1 MQGFRIRR
9 FAMVLTTAVLAAASL
24 GARSHAAT
32 PTAEAL
38 YPATPPA
45 LDYGR
50 ICREPD
56 VPAPLAFDWRGWT
69 GGPVPVP
76 QQQVF
81 ADAIRFIDGGS
92 EVTRE
97 LPLARRMLETLV
109 SQGTGPALGARRRLA
124 LLLLDD
130 RAGPQDRKR
139 AADLLLEATASQE
152 TDAALSLGRLIAKGD
167 LPGLPLE
174 DAPRYL
180 GIAAGFGEPMAAF
193 ELSALYASGALPAP
207 FEEAAA
213 HFANLGTINLQTAL
227 ASGDCA
233 VAAEFGQFLVDKN
246 LPDGPR
252 RAMAWFE
259 VAAKAGHRNALDKLA
274 RAYAAG
280 RGVEAQPEA
289 ARRFWSQAVEAGSVA
304 GLAALAEQ
312 DLIAGVDT
320 QDVRHRLQLAMAN
333 GDPNAFLLAARLH
346 RGDFNAKADF
356 SALQQVLDQATARSD
371 VSIFTLDIFGNA
383 LLSGQG
389 TVPDPQKAKAIYERI
404 LAYGTADA
412 EALYGRYLL
421 KSGAGIVP
429 AVAHLQKAEATGS
442 TLVTTTLADIA
453 ACRPETGLD
462 QPALLR
468 KAASAGNP
476 LALRK
481 LARLSIDAGDKA
493 QAATLFEKAASLGD
507 RIAMIERAAAM
518 LGEAEKA
525 GKKETKTAAELIDA
539 AGAPGENMVAGR
551 LALVQALRN
560 GRLGED
566 AGRSAALLQ
575 TLTASFDPVA
585 DVEIVR
591 DRLKSGSITSIDPEG
606 RLRLERAAT
615 AGNADAMLML
625 AHLLATDKATAAQ
638 ASDWLIRAAEQGNY
652 EALSTLPTDR
662 AVLTRV
668 TASLENVLL
677 CDRDALAQK
686 ARLYRLLGN
695 EDAAS
700 AALATAERM
709 ATARSPRQIFALA
722 QTVMG
727 ITPQATDD
735 TERAA
740 RLLLKSA
747 EAGYGKASL
756 ALARLYDGGKLGDRR
771 LEAIDWYRR
780 AALADEQ
787 TAVPE
792 LARLASGGGDAQALQ
807 ALKSVATAGN
817 VTALRSLGML
827 LATRTGADR
836 EEGIHLLEEAAA
848 RKDVAAM
855 KILARFHASGL
866 DGQVSAAKST
876 QWTRMAAEEGDAEAM
891 FQYAL
896 ALDLGFGV
904 ESDAKSAK
912 TWHQKALENGFVQ

>member
-9 FAMVLTTAVLAAASL
+9 FGMVLATAVLAAASL
-24 GARSHAAT
+24 GERSHAVSQAT
-32 PTAEAL
+32 EAL
-38 YPATPPA
+38 YPAAPPA

-50 ICREPD
+50 ICRKPD

-69 GGPVPVP
+69 GGPVPVS

-92 EVTRE
+92 EVTRD
-97 LPLARRMLETLV
+97 LPLARRMLEMLV

-139 AADLLLEATASQE
+139 AADLLVEATASQE
-152 TDAALSLGRLIAKGD
+152 TDAALSLGRLIAEGE
-167 LPGLPLE
+167 LPGLPLP

-193 ELSALYASGALPAP
+193 ELSALYANGALPAP

-246 LPDGPR
+246 LPDGAQ
-252 RAMAWFE
+252 RAVAWFE
-259 VAAKAGHRNALDKLA
+259 VAAKAGHRNALEKLA
-274 RAYAAG
+274 RAYATG

-289 ARRFWSQAVEAGSVA
+289 ARRYWSRAVEAGSVA

-312 DLIAGVDT
+312 DLIAGLDT

-333 GDPNAFLLAARLH
+333 GDPNAFLLAARFY

-356 SALQQVLDQATARSD
+356 RALQQVLDQATARSD
-371 VSIFTLDIFGNA
+371 VSIFTLDILGNA
-383 LLSGQG
+383 MLSGQG
-389 TVPDPQKAKAIYERI
+389 TAPDLQKAKAIYERI

-412 EALYGRYLL
+412 EAIYGRYLL
-421 KSGAGIVP
+421 KSGAGIEQ
-429 AVAHLQKAEATGS
+429 AVTHLQKAEATGS
-442 TLVTTTLADIA
+442 ALVTTTLADIA
-453 ACRPETGLD
+453 ACRQETGFD

-481 LARLSIDAGDKA
+481 LARLSLDVGNKA

-507 RIAMIERAAAM
+507 RIAMIERAAAI
-518 LGEAEKA
+518 LREAEQA
-525 GKKETKTAAELIDA
+525 GREAKVAAELIDA
-539 AGAPGENMVAGR
+539 AGAPGEGIIAGR
-551 LALVQALRN
+551 LALYQALRN

-566 AGRSAALLQ
+566 AGRSTALLQ
-575 TLTASFDPVA
+575 TLTASFDPAA

-591 DRLKSGSITSIDPEG
+591 DRLKSGSITSIDPEA
-606 RLRLERAAT
+606 RQRLERAAT

-625 AHLLATDKATAAQ
+625 AHLLAADKATAAQ
-638 ASDWLIRAAEQGNY
+638 ATEWLIRAAEQGNS

-677 CDRDALAQK
+677 CDGDTLAQK

-695 EDAAS
+695 QDAAS
-700 AALATAERM
+700 AALATAERV
-709 ATARSPRQIFALA
+709 ATTRSPRQIFALA
-722 QTVMG
+722 QAVMA

-756 ALARLYDGGKLGDRR
+756 ALARLYDGGKLGDRH

-792 LARLASGGGDAQALQ
+792 LARLASGGADANALQ
-807 ALKSVATAGN
+807 ALKSVAIAGN

-836 EEGIHLLEEAAA
+836 DEGIHLLEEAAA